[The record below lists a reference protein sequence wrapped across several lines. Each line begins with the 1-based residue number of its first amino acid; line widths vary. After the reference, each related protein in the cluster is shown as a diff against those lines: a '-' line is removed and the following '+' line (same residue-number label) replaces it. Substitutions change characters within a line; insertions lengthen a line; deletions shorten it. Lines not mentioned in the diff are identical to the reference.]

1 MNDTDPEMND
11 TDPAVDAEITS
22 LADGSLTGAERDE
35 LAARVEASPA
45 LRTQL
50 REQERAVALMRA
62 TDQIVA
68 PASLRAATNE
78 LTASAPAAR
87 SLRIAAPRWRPRLF
101 VPLATGLA
109 VAIAAVVIA
118 VQGTPA
124 PTVGQTAHL
133 ALAAATAPPPAEET
147 VDPDLL
153 TAHVGS
159 VRFPSYEETAGW
171 RATGARRDSLNGRT
185 VITVFYDAPSG
196 RRAGYSIVSG
206 NMLADPDG
214 PSLTTHGIRYTFA
227 RVGSARLIT
236 WRRGGHTCVI
246 AGRSLSDRTLL
257 ALATADARA

>member
-1 MNDTDPEMND
+1 MNDTHPEMND
-11 TDPAVDAEITS
+11 TDPVVDPEITS
-22 LADGSLTGAERDE
+22 LADGSLTGAARDE
-35 LAARVEASPA
+35 LATRVEASPA
-45 LRTQL
+45 LRTRL

-62 TDQIVA
+62 TDKIVA

-78 LTASAPAAR
+78 LAASAPATR
-87 SLRIAAPRWRPRLF
+87 WLRIAAPRWRPRLF

-133 ALAAATAPPPAEET
+133 ALSAATAPPPAEET
-147 VDPDLL
+147 VDHDLL

-159 VRFPSYEETAGW
+159 VRFPSYDQTAGW
-171 RATGARRDSLNGRT
+171 RPTGVRRDSLNGRT
-185 VITVFYDAPSG
+185 VTTVFYNAPG
-196 RRAGYSIVSG
+196 GIRAGYSIVSG
-206 NMLADPDG
+206 NMLAEPDG

-227 RVGSARLIT
+227 RVGSGRLIT

-257 ALATADARA
+257 ALAAADARA

>member
-1 MNDTDPEMND
+1 MTDTDPD
-11 TDPAVDAEITS
+11 IDPQIARLTG
-22 LADGSLTGAERDE
+22 LADDSLTGAERDE
-35 LAARVEASPA
+35 LAARVKASPA

-68 PASLRAATNE
+68 PASLRATINE

-87 SLRIAAPRWRPRLF
+87 FRRIASPRWRPRLF

-109 VAIAAVVIA
+109 VAIVAVVIA
-118 VQGTPA
+118 VQGSSA
-124 PTVGQTAHL
+124 PTVSQTAHL
-133 ALAAATAPPPAEET
+133 ALSAATAPAPAEAT
-147 VDPDLL
+147 ADHDLL
-153 TAHVGS
+153 TTRVGS
-159 VRFPSYEETAGW
+159 VRFPSYADTVGW

-185 VITVFYDAPSG
+185 VTTVFYNAPG
-196 RRAGYSIVSG
+196 GIRAGYSIVSG
-206 NMLADPDG
+206 STLADPDG
-214 PSLTTHGIRYTFA
+214 QSVTIHGIRYTFA

-236 WRRGGHTCVI
+236 WRLGGHTCVI